1 MHEGSDVSDSAI
13 PDVLKHA
20 LARSVSKNGDFFLAQ
35 SELASLAGRLGDAEV
50 VSLYEFI
57 RDTSMRLE
65 LEWRPEFVA
74 AFPLQRGMLPAPL
87 I

>member
-1 MHEGSDVSDSAI
+1 MADPEVL
-13 PDVLKHA
+13 DVLKQA

-35 SELASLAGRLGDAEV
+35 SELDSLAGRLGDSEV

-65 LEWRPEFVA
+65 LEWRLGFVA
-74 AFPLQRGMLPAPL
+74 AFPTQRGMLPAPL
-87 I
+87 V

>member
-1 MHEGSDVSDSAI
+1 MSDSAI

-35 SELASLAGRLGDAEV
+35 SELASHAGRPGDAEV

-65 LEWRPEFVA
+65 LEWRPEFVT
-74 AFPLQRGMLPAPL
+74 AFPLQRGILPPPL

>member
-1 MHEGSDVSDSAI
+1 MEGSDVSDSAI

-65 LEWRPEFVA
+65 REWRPEFVT
-74 AFPLQRGMLPAPL
+74 AFPLQRGVLPAPL